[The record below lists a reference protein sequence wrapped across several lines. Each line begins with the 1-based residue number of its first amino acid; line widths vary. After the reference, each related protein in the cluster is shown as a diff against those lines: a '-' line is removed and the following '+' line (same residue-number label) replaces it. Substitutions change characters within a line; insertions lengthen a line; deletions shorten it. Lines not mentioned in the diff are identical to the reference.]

1 VDGGLASCA
10 AWDDSTA
17 VDLLD
22 LFLIV
27 LVVLAAYSGYRRG
40 ALLQMLTFGGL
51 LLGLFVGA
59 TLAPQFAGLA
69 ASRGAQAAIALVSF
83 LAIAAV
89 GDALGWVIGSRLYAV
104 ARTSRFGSVDAAGG
118 SAVAVVALLL
128 AIWFVGLNLANGPI
142 PSLSRQIRGSA
153 VVRGLDAVLPPPP
166 SLLGQIRKFLD
177 TFGFPQVFAGL
188 PPAPGGPVQ
197 APSQTQ
203 AQGAFNRAAHST
215 FRIVGEACGRIQEG
229 SGFLVAPHYVVTNA
243 HVLAGIQH
251 PRVQQQDG
259 ASFRGVPVLFD
270 SKEDI
275 AVLRVRATS
284 DPVLPLVGSEVD
296 RGAVGAVV
304 GYPGG
309 GNLTG
314 VAAANRRVLHAV
326 GRDIYGNG
334 NVVRDIY
341 ELQAQIKPGNSGGP
355 FVLVNGKV
363 AGVVFAASTTDPG
376 IGYAITSIDAKPDI
390 RSALGRTAP
399 VGTGPCTR

>member
-1 VDGGLASCA
+1 
-10 AWDDSTA
+10 

-22 LFLIV
+22 LFLIA
-27 LVVLAAYSGYRRG
+27 LVVLAAYSGFRRG
-40 ALLQMLTFGGL
+40 ALLQVLTFGGL
-51 LLGLFVGA
+51 LVGLFVGA
-59 TLAPQFAGLA
+59 SLAPQFAGLA
-69 ASRGAQAAIALVSF
+69 TSPGTQAVIALVSF

-89 GDALGWVIGSRLYAV
+89 GDALGWMIGSRLYAV
-104 ARTSRFGSVDAAGG
+104 ARTSRFGPIDAAGG

-142 PSLSRQIRGSA
+142 PSLARQIRGSV

-166 SLLGQIRKFLD
+166 SLLGQVRKFLD
-177 TFGFPQVFAGL
+177 KFGFPQVFAGL
-188 PPAPGGPVQ
+188 PPAPGGRVQ
-197 APSQTQ
+197 PPTQ
-203 AQGAFNRAAHST
+203 AQAQKAFNKAAHST

-243 HVLAGIQH
+243 HVLAGVH
-251 PRVQQQDG
+251 APRVQQQDG

-275 AVLRVRATS
+275 AVLRVRTTS

-341 ELQAQIKPGNSGGP
+341 EMQAQIKPGNSGGP

-376 IGYAITSIDAKPDI
+376 IGYAITSTDAKPDI
-390 RSALGRTAP
+390 RRALGRTAP